1 MKAQTLPIA
10 PDRVAPARTIQ
21 AASQQLI
28 DELITVRA
36 PQLRHPLVWPVV
48 RKLLLPLVGYADAVT
63 MLAAMRGFS
72 GTGLLDGMQS
82 YLNLDVPI
90 SGDLAN
96 VPATGPAVI
105 VCNHPTGGADGI
117 AIYQA
122 LRHVRRDLMFFAL
135 DGSIRAIA
143 GSRDFLIPVDTTPG
157 QASMEAGFETLRAA
171 QRAADDGK
179 LIVIF
184 PAGRLPMRTAAGL
197 IERPWVMTGVKLAW
211 RFRCPLIPM
220 HLAAHNSRRHH
231 LLRRMHPGLRD
242 ATVFYEITN
251 KRGKRFALSIGPRL
265 QPEQLTGSPAELT
278 QRLRDYVVAGLPNG
292 LDWSSFSQTWRQTE
306 LPPEIQTHWLK
317 R

>member
-1 MKAQTLPIA
+1 MKAQTMSLPPTRA
-10 PDRVAPARTIQ
+10 VPPRAVHVG
-21 AASQQLI
+21 SQQLI

-48 RKLLLPLVGYADAVT
+48 RKLLLPLVGYADAVD
-63 MLAAMRGFS
+63 MLAVMRGFS
-72 GTGLLDGMQS
+72 GTALLDGMQS

-90 SGDLAN
+90 RGDLGN
-96 VPATGPAVI
+96 VPASGPAII
-105 VCNHPTGGADGI
+105 VCNHPTGGADGV

-122 LRHVRRDLMFFAL
+122 LRSVRRDLMFFAL
-135 DGSIRAIA
+135 DGSIRAIE

-171 QRAADDGK
+171 QRAAQDGK

-197 IERPWVMTGVKLAW
+197 VERPWVMTGVKLAW
-211 RFRCPLIPM
+211 RFGCPLIPM
-220 HLAAHNSRRHH
+220 HLDAHNSRRHH

-251 KRGKRFALSIGPRL
+251 KRGKRFGLSIGPRL
-265 QPEQLTGSPAELT
+265 HPADLTGSPAELT
-278 QRLRDYVVAGLPNG
+278 QRLRDYVVTGLPRG
-292 LDWSSFSQTWRQTE
+292 QDWAAFCRTWQQAE
-306 LPPEIQTHWLK
+306 LPPEIQTYWLK